1 MTHPLFRS
9 EMFVDYVDKSP
20 HPPNRGT
27 VSSRQQAATTRP
39 LTSSIQPCGAIREGE
54 RYTGVL
60 YRLTLAFALRV

>member
-1 MTHPLFRS
+1 MKPTALPLF
-9 EMFVDYVDKSP
+9 EGFIDYVDKSP
-20 HPPNRGT
+20 HPPNKGT

-60 YRLTLAFALRV
+60 